1 MLQTDFNLRTLRP
14 QTNGVCLKQTR
25 AILPSNGF
33 FQLFGRR
40 FFMLQLLF
48 CVTYFRYRLT
58 AEQTI
63 SVNIVVVVAA
73 IAAAVVVQEG
83 FRVGRKAKNK
93 ILFNSNNVD
102 NIVAYRVDRH
112 VGGVENLESVMY
124 GVVY

>member
-1 MLQTDFNLRTLRP
+1 
-14 QTNGVCLKQTR
+14 
-25 AILPSNGF
+25 
-33 FQLFGRR
+33 
-40 FFMLQLLF
+40 MLQLLF
-48 CVTYFRYRLT
+48 CVTYFRYWLT

-63 SVNIVVVVAA
+63 SVNIIVVVAA

-112 VGGVENLESVMY
+112 VGGVENLESVMSIEKTRDDSD
-124 GVVY
+124 VANRPTKQKSAAKVYQHDAN